1 MEIQHFSH
9 MEHPLVFIEGV
20 EENEEIVCTGCDEP
34 ISDAAYKC
42 SECSFFLHKSCTE
55 LQREIQHPVHPNH
68 PLVLIAS
75 KHRICDGCGKDSK
88 SCFFY
93 HCKECRFDLDIK
105 CASNWQSS
113 AEDGHQHVFLPI
125 FNQIQF
131 TCNICGEDRK
141 ESARV
146 CSICQLLVDIFCAQ
160 LARTIQIGAHKDH
173 FLTLIYSLHHQVKE
187 QDDQVLLCK
196 LCYKTVN
203 TKYGAYYCK
212 KCGFVAHLKCAE
224 KNVLQQ
230 FDNIDSTVNLQY
242 LSMDSVNSETNVTQ
256 EEDEAGTWNILE
268 DERPFVG
275 EHKFILST
283 DKKLE
288 DDKFCEVCMQLISG
302 SIFYTCATCSGNCN
316 IFVHDTCG
324 TLPIKNQHLLH
335 RHPLTL
341 SFANKYK
348 IGGTFICNVCNHLR
362 HGFKYT
368 CDHDGCD
375 YDLDIQ
381 CSSIPNIIKH
391 EGHQHSLRLAIRPSD
406 EKCNGCDSPKN
417 TDGAFVCIESKCNF
431 ALGFECAILPVV
443 VKYDEYD
450 RHVLKLTYSTV
461 EDVSG
466 EYYCFICE
474 KERNPKQWFYYCG
487 ECDFAAHPH
496 CILGKFPYI
505 KYESTF
511 VDESHQHPLTFVR
524 KTQFS
529 PPCDICSEPF
539 EGMGIE
545 CKQCEFT
552 VHPYTNCTG
561 KIWNGK
567 N

>member
-9 MEHPLVFIEGV
+9 MHPLVFIEGIS
-20 EENEEIVCTGCDEP
+20 ENEVIVCRGCEEP

-42 SECSFFLHKSCTE
+42 SWYCSFFLHKSCTE
-55 LQREIQHPVHPNH
+55 LQQEIQHPVHPKH

-75 KHRICDGCGKDSK
+75 ENRACDGCCKSASK

-93 HCKECRFDLDIK
+93 HCGECDFDLDIK

-113 AEDGHQHVFLPI
+113 AEDGHQHVFVPI
-125 FNQIQF
+125 FKQIQF
-131 TCNICGEDRK
+131 TCDICGVDDK
-141 ESARV
+141 GGARV
-146 CSICQLLVDIFCAQ
+146 CSICQLLVDIFCAR
-160 LARTIQIGAHKDH
+160 LACTIKIGAHKDH
-173 FLTLIYSLHHQVKE
+173 FLTLIFCLDNQVKE
-187 QDDQVLLCK
+187 QDDPVLCQ

-212 KCGFVAHLKCAE
+212 ECGFVAHLNCA
-224 KNVLQQ
+224 KMNVLQQ
-230 FDNIDSTVNLQY
+230 FDNLDSSVNLKY
-242 LSMDSVNSETNVTQ
+242 MSVDSATNVTP
-256 EEDEAGTWNILE
+256 EEDEAGTWDILE
-268 DERPFVG
+268 DEHPFVG

-302 SIFYTCATCSGNCN
+302 SIFYTCATCSGKCN
-316 IFVHDTCG
+316 IFIHDTCG
-324 TLPIKNQHLLH
+324 NLPRKKRHLLH

-341 SFANKYK
+341 YSFANKY
-348 IGGTFICNVCNHLR
+348 IHGGTFICRACKHLR
-362 HGFKYT
+362 HGYRYR
-368 CDHDGCD
+368 CDECY

-391 EGHQHSLRLAIRPSD
+391 EGHQHSLRLARRPFD
-406 EKCNGCDSPKN
+406 EKCNGCDSAKN
-417 TDGAFVCIESKCNF
+417 TIGKFVCIESKCNF

-450 RHVLKLTYSTV
+450 RHLLKLTYSV
-461 EDVSG
+461 EDDSG

-474 KERNPKQWFYYCG
+474 KERNPKQWFYYCR
-487 ECDFAAHPH
+487 ECDFAAHTH
-496 CILGKFPYI
+496 CILGKYPYI
-505 KYESTF
+505 KCGFTF
-511 VDESHQHPLTFVR
+511 VDTCHQHPLTFVR

-529 PPCDICSEPF
+529 PPCDICNKPF

-552 VHPYTNCTG
+552 FH
-561 KIWNGK
+561 
-567 N
+567 